1 MSELLLDRAG
11 RRRSPAT
18 MPGFHAGRPPRNKG
32 LRYPAD
38 PPKVGEIVAV
48 MRAAGDDADGRRLR
62 GLIAILWRAGLR
74 IQEALDLSEADL
86 DQRRGELLVRR
97 GKEGR
102 RREVGMDGWGW
113 EQLQPWLELRLQ
125 LPVGPLLCVINGP
138 TRGRHWASA
147 AARTTCAGPP
157 PADDPSQHIP
167 TALIRGWRDAAYRA
181 KRRCR
186 YSAYGGNPAAW
197 RAPSGWA
204 KDWTRTTRP
213 SRTVKSED
221 RVSSTSSWWVRPTM
235 CTTTAT

>member
-147 AARTTCAGPP
+147 AARTTCAGPRQPMIPVSTFP
-157 PADDPSQHIP
+157 P
-167 TALIRGWRDAAYRA
+167 R
-181 KRRCR
+181 
-186 YSAYGGNPAAW
+186 
-197 RAPSGWA
+197 
-204 KDWTRTTRP
+204 
-213 SRTVKSED
+213 
-221 RVSSTSSWWVRPTM
+221 
-235 CTTTAT
+235 